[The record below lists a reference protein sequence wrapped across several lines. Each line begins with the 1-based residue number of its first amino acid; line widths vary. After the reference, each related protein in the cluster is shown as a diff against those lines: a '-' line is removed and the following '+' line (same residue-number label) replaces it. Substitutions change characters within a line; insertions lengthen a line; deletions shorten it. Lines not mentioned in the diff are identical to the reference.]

1 MGAEVGCG
9 LECDFIMHDIQIV
22 VRPARSEDIE
32 RIMQFRDHARRV
44 AAHVGYEDL
53 VQMVRRGDCL
63 VADTG
68 PLLWGFVCVSGYQSS
83 LALVRGLG
91 LINGWRIDDG
101 LSHLLRP
108 LERAMRER
116 DVRFLMHLAVD
127 VWLAAPLMRQG
138 FIPHDYIIH
147 FERAVPPE
155 PVLPHYALP
164 DVELRPVLPHEIQA
178 LTLLDHQAFDW
189 PWQFSSGELVKW
201 LMLADRM
208 VVLDHEGELVG
219 YACTQVHGEQ
229 AQIVRLAVAPSWQ
242 GKGLGRY
249 LLADALEFLRA
260 REVRFVT
267 LNTQWHNTTSQRL
280 YKGFGFRAVGRR
292 IPVLLKDLVG
302 EYGERVE

>member
-1 MGAEVGCG
+1 
-9 LECDFIMHDIQIV
+9 MHDLQIV
-22 VRPARSEDIE
+22 VRLAKAADIE
-32 RIMQFRDHARRV
+32 RILQFREHARRV
-44 AAHVGYEDL
+44 VMHFGYEDL
-53 VQMVRRGDCL
+53 VQMVKKEACY

-68 PLLWGFVCVSGYQSS
+68 PLLWGFVCVSSYQPS
-83 LALVRGLG
+83 LVMLRGLG

-101 LSHLLRP
+101 LAHLLRP
-108 LERAMRER
+108 MEQSLRER
-116 DVRFLMHLAVD
+116 EVKFLMHLAVD

-147 FERAVPPE
+147 FERATPVKPLTPE
-155 PVLPHYALP
+155 YKQPEVTLRALH
-164 DVELRPVLPHEIQA
+164 PHEIQA

-201 LMLADRM
+201 LMTADRF
-208 VVLDHEGELVG
+208 VVLDYEGTLVG

-229 AQIVRLAVAPSWQ
+229 AQIVRLAILPSWQ

-249 LLADALEFLRA
+249 LLADALDFA
-260 REVRFVT
+260 SAHGARFVT

-292 IPVLLKDLVG
+292 IPVLIKELSPS
-302 EYGERVE
+302 